1 MAVRIIGSGVIKL
14 IDLRSFYKMALCWHR
29 NRNVLTSQFTD
40 KTNYISLQA
49 IFYAIVIAIP
59 LTQEIIAKLTHS
71 LCESSG
77 KYVTE
82 LVRIGIIRFQNKYV
96 TVIDNDALEQMLSA
110 D

>member
-1 MAVRIIGSGVIKL
+1 
-14 IDLRSFYKMALCWHR
+14 
-29 NRNVLTSQFTD
+29 
-40 KTNYISLQA
+40 
-49 IFYAIVIAIP
+49 

-71 LCESSG
+71 SRESSG